1 MTALRIL
8 IADDNDAVRR
18 GVIRLLS
25 PQTEWQICGE
35 AKNGPE
41 AIEKARELTPD
52 VILLDVSMP
61 GMNGLEAARVLRKD
75 SPSVKILVISQN
87 DPTLLLPQVLAAGGD
102 GCVDKGRLGSD
113 LVGSIQSIKAS

>member
-25 PQTEWQICGE
+25 PQTDWQICGE
-35 AKNGPE
+35 ARNGTE

-52 VILLDVSMP
+52 VILLDISMP
-61 GMNGLEAARVLRKD
+61 GMNGLEAARLLRKE
-75 SPSVKILVISQN
+75 SSSVKIIVISQN
-87 DPTLLLPQVLAAGGD
+87 DPKLLLPQVLAAGGD
-102 GCVDKGRLGSD
+102 GCVDKGRLGPD
-113 LVGSIQSIKAS
+113 LVGSIKGVNPS